1 MELRPYLRKINYY
14 ETDQMCIVHHSN
26 YIRYFEEARIDF
38 MSQIGYDI
46 VELEKQGVI
55 IPVVDVYAKYH
66 KSVRFGDEIKIDMK
80 LISFTG
86 ARMEFEYKITFA
98 DSGELATTGHTS
110 HCFVNEERKP
120 ISIKKT
126 HPIIFELMKSLT
138 EK

>member
-1 MELRPYLRKINYY
+1 MEFKPYLRKINYY

-26 YIRYFEEARIDF
+26 YIRYFEEARVDF
-38 MSQIGYDI
+38 MSQIGYS
-46 VELEKQGVI
+46 VAELEKQGVI

-80 LISFTG
+80 IIGFTG
-86 ARMEFEYKITFA
+86 VRMEFEYKITFA
-98 DSGELATTGHTS
+98 DSGELATTGHSS
-110 HCFVNEERKP
+110 HCFLNEERKP

-126 HPIIFELMKSLT
+126 HPKIFELMKSLI